1 MEEKP
6 NVSRDTAPVA
16 TGFDFPTEVIELP
29 SKGVLYD
36 KSSPL
41 SKGQV
46 DIKYMTAREEEI
58 LSSESLIKK
67 GIVLDRLLES
77 VLVTPG
83 INLNDLL
90 IGDKNAIMMAARVMG
105 YGKGYDVQ
113 IICPS
118 CNNPFD
124 RTINLEEIKTKEVD
138 LKALTNTK
146 TFEFECP
153 TTKDKLTFKLLT
165 HGNEVD
171 IEAEVKTLARLSKKD
186 DIDHEFTTRLRYIIT
201 SVNGK
206 TDKESIT
213 TFINNNFLAR
223 DIKKFRKHISSI
235 SPDIDMKY
243 NFICDEGCPRGGDEF
258 GREVSV
264 PMGVGFFW
272 PEF

>member
-6 NVSRDTAPVA
+6 NVSRDAAPA
-16 TGFDFPTEVIELP
+16 AAGFDFPTEIIELP

-67 GIVLDRLLES
+67 GIVLDKLLES

-90 IGDKNAIMMAARVMG
+90 IGDKNAVMLAARVMG
-105 YGKGYDVQ
+105 YGKGYDVK
-113 IICPS
+113 IVCPS
-118 CNNPFD
+118 CNQPKD
-124 RTINLEEIKTKEVD
+124 RTVNLEEIKTKEVD
-138 LKALTNTK
+138 LGALIKDK
-146 TFEFECP
+146 TFQFECP
-153 TTKDKLTFKLLT
+153 MTKAKLTFKLLT
-165 HGNEVD
+165 HGDEAD

-201 SVNGK
+201 SVDGK
-206 TDKESIT
+206 ADNKVIAD
-213 TFINNNFLAR
+213 FIQNKFLAR
-223 DIKKFRKHISSI
+223 DIKVFSKYISSV

-243 NFICDEGCPRGGDEF
+243 NFICDEGCPRGGDEV
-258 GREVSV
+258 GEEVSV
-264 PMGVGFFW
+264 PMGIGFFW
-272 PEF
+272 PTI